1 MPKIKK
7 VKKSEDTDEKD
18 VKGVVATGGEEEEP
32 EKEGGALSDGVL
44 DAFEE
49 TAPAD
54 PLEGDEETEKTL
66 DDLIDEEDKDDM
78 DYNPDE
84 W

>member
-1 MPKIKK
+1 MSK
-7 VKKSEDTDEKD
+7 VKKDKKIEKTEDTEP
-18 VKGVVATGGEEEEP
+18 KGIAPEEEET

-44 DAFEE
+44 DAFE
-49 TAPAD
+49 PVD
-54 PLEGDEETEKTL
+54 PLEDEDGTPVKSLE
-66 DDLIDEEDKDDM
+66 DIIDEEDKDDM